1 MARRHMVAQG
11 FSPGVEMYKYGN
23 PDVRRGGIMSVH
35 QYVASLCATPPS
47 GGVRFV
53 FFAIPTG
60 FVRVAHS
67 TPWLL
72 YAASPYGEA
81 LKFRSPVGSPTSNLS
96 SIIGSLTRTP
106 ILQAGAFYPP
116 PATHRFRIQRTKVGN
131 CFNSEKTPC
140 AAPRSCAQPRG
151 LGRSMSNSLTPA
163 PPTVNC

>member
-1 MARRHMVAQG
+1 MVAQG
-11 FSPGVEMYKYGN
+11 FSPGVETYKYGN
-23 PDVRRGGIMSVH
+23 PDVRRGGIMPML

-81 LKFRSPVGSPTSNLS
+81 LKFRSPASRQLPIYWRTQAR
-96 SIIGSLTRTP
+96 SITT
-106 ILQAGAFYPP
+106 ILI
-116 PATHRFRIQRTKVGN
+116 THRIFVITPTTYAFRSQVPEYSGIFLLRKMIDTKEILVI
-131 CFNSEKTPC
+131 
-140 AAPRSCAQPRG
+140 
-151 LGRSMSNSLTPA
+151 
-163 PPTVNC
+163 